1 MFGIEELGLVVV
13 VWGVSAIVFR
23 DWVVKFDLA
32 MRERATGDHFPE
44 QVIEEQ
50 RQLLER
56 TARIMLA
63 LGLVVFL
70 AGALLRFAR
79 VA

>member
-13 VWGVSAIVFR
+13 IWGISAIFFR

-32 MRERATGDHFPE
+32 MRERATGDYFPE
-44 QVIEEQ
+44 NVVEEQ
-50 RQLLER
+50 RRLLER

-70 AGALLRFAR
+70 AGAVLRFAR